1 MVHFYREDS
10 QFNQSAIGEV
20 ASFSLSYSNLPFER
34 IRSFT
39 SSLIAGKQLD
49 MTHLSAFSRAE
60 RFEKVS
66 TNLFQFFH
74 IFSFLKLKLH
84 ASTTIHEH
92 CLTHSTCFVLQSV
105 GPCGSSA
112 GIIDFAR
119 CAQCTALVLRVT
131 LLGILASLPGLFKR
145 CQQILED
152 FLPADLG
159 NSEEIGSL
167 KNAFRKISHGP
178 WPFGNPSYTLFEV
191 NLASNRI
198 KSHQTK
204 SKTTG

>member
-1 MVHFYREDS
+1 MWVFMDIQKETSPETIINQAFRELYCLCDHRCNGINLDQAQSLKEPNGSEPQESRSTSTEKIIVYSVWPLFKAVQTVHFHREDS

-20 ASFSLSYSNLPFER
+20 VSFSLSYSNLPFER

-84 ASTTIHEH
+84 ASTAVHEH
-92 CLTHSTCFVLQSV
+92 CLTHSTCFALQSV

-112 GIIDFAR
+112 ESLISLDVR
-119 CAQCTALVLRVT
+119 SAQR
-131 LLGILASLPGLFKR
+131 LF
-145 CQQILED
+145 
-152 FLPADLG
+152 
-159 NSEEIGSL
+159 
-167 KNAFRKISHGP
+167 
-178 WPFGNPSYTLFEV
+178 
-191 NLASNRI
+191 
-198 KSHQTK
+198 
-204 SKTTG
+204 